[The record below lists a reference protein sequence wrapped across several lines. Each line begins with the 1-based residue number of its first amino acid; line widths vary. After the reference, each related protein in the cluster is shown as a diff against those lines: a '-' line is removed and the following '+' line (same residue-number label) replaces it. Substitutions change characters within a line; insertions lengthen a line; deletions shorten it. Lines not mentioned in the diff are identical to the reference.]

1 MNSDP
6 ILRYKDYRELNRR
19 LDREVQS
26 LCEEKGLRYAS
37 ARLVALE
44 NLSRNDVEAFFAV
57 IRNARAEPQES

>member
-1 MNSDP
+1 MNGDP
-6 ILRYKDYRELNRR
+6 IMKYKDYRELNKR
-19 LDREVQS
+19 LDREVQR

-57 IRNARAEPQES
+57 IRNARAEPQET